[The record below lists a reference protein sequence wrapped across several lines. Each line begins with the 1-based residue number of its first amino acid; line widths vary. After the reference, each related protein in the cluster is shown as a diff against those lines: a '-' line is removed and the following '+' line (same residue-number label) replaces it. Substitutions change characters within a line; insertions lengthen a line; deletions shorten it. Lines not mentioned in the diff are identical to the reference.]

1 MSSSRSGL
9 PEPQLPPRYGLID
22 IAYWDQFPALLWV
35 SPHLAVLD
43 RQRAN
48 ASERLLA
55 KRSREV
61 FEAMKENTRLKLELL
76 EAEARETAKLSGT
89 DALTKDVSRI

>member
-1 MSSSRSGL
+1 
-9 PEPQLPPRYGLID
+9 
-22 IAYWDQFPALLWV
+22 
-35 SPHLAVLD
+35 VLD
-43 RQRAN
+43 RERPN
-48 ASERLLA
+48 ASERLLG

-61 FEAMKENTRLKLELL
+61 FEALKENTRLKLELL